1 MVQVKQNGTGTNVR
15 ILGQEITVHGKKAST
30 VIIVLFVLVIFDLAK
45 TGSGWLWPLIKKPQ
59 TTELF
64 ATEAGDMQTF
74 RTKTEERFTLLEEN
88 KNRIGLLEREMTDIK
103 ISVTE
108 TNGKIDVLSN
118 DNEHI
123 KKGVDET
130 IELMRELIR
139 ETKR

>member
-74 RTKTEERFTLLEEN
+74 RTKAEERFAILEEN

-118 DNEHI
+118 DNTYI
-123 KKGVDET
+123 KEG
-130 IELMRELIR
+130 IR
-139 ETKR
+139 DIKQLVKEINK